1 MDMLQKVLDEMIA
14 KTYLYV
20 QAPPATVFMQDPQC
34 QIPTALL
41 FILVC
46 KQTTDPLTVL
56 LYDIDVRMKRITCFK
71 ER

>member
-1 MDMLQKVLDEMIA
+1 MLQKLLDEMIA
-14 KTYLYV
+14 KTYLYG

-46 KQTTDPLTVL
+46 KQTADPLTVL